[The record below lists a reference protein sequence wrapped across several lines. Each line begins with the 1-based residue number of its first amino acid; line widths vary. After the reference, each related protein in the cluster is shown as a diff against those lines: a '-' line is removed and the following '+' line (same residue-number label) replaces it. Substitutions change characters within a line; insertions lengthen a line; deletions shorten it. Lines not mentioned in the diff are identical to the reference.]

1 MIIFAYINYC
11 IKGCKMVFYFV
22 LLLACCLC
30 LLVSSILSVN
40 ALLAD
45 FTCEVS
51 EVKVLHQMGL
61 WGYTDMV
68 PLGS

>member
-1 MIIFAYINYC
+1 
-11 IKGCKMVFYFV
+11 MVFYFV

>member
-1 MIIFAYINYC
+1 
-11 IKGCKMVFYFV
+11 MVFYFV

-30 LLVSSILSVN
+30 WLVSSILSVN
-40 ALLAD
+40 TLLAG

-68 PLGS
+68 HSGKADECLILSL